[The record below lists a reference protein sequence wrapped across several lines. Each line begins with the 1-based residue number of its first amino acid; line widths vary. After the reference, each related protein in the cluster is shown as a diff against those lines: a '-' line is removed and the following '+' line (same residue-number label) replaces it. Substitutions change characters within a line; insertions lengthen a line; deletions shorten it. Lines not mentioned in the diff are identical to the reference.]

1 MDSPRI
7 SAPLNTIHD
16 QAPTLAVFVDL
27 STGRNVAR
35 EGESVVLP
43 VYRRLERLGYFR
55 NLILAELEFDLEG
68 DGVLEEFERHF
79 ASVTERSWVERR
91 NVGLA
96 KGEASHALHLLR
108 PETYPE
114 VDSWG
119 QATEPE
125 INANRFAVRAKEL
138 VARRGGGATR
148 LVFVV
153 DEVGQYVAR
162 SVDRMLD
169 LQGLAEAVQK
179 HRGQL
184 WLVVTSQERLNDVV
198 DSLESRQIE
207 LARVQ
212 ARFPLGVDLLPAD
225 IDEVTGKRVLDKNDA
240 GQQAVRATLAPA
252 RHKLA
257 ANVRLAS
264 PTRASDLAED
274 EFVRLYPMLPYQFSS

>member
-43 VYRRLERLGYFR
+43 VYRALLERLGYSAISSSPSSSSISRAMVSSRSSSATSPPSR
-55 NLILAELEFDLEG
+55 NARGSSAETWG
-68 DGVLEEFERHF
+68 
-79 ASVTERSWVERR
+79 SQ
-91 NVGLA
+91 
-96 KGEASHALHLLR
+96 GEASHALHLLR

-114 VDSWG
+114 VDSWAR

-138 VARRGGGATR
+138 VARRGDGATR

-179 HRGQL
+179 HRGQP
-184 WLVVTSQERLNDVV
+184 WLVVTR
-198 DSLESRQIE
+198 
-207 LARVQ
+207 
-212 ARFPLGVDLLPAD
+212 
-225 IDEVTGKRVLDKNDA
+225 KN
-240 GQQAVRATLAPA
+240 G
-252 RHKLA
+252 
-257 ANVRLAS
+257 
-264 PTRASDLAED
+264 
-274 EFVRLYPMLPYQFSS
+274 